1 MVNRISGN
9 APPAVPRSVESP
21 SAQEPAKTSSSGSAA
36 QAERSALFEGMS
48 GGERAEMQRFMA
60 LKNSA
65 ESSGQAKSGV
75 RNLGAAT
82 PLLFE
87 AQAGESLQDRAKA
100 QFADFDLTQM
110 SNAQLN
116 NLDERDP
123 RVMER
128 LPQSVQDSYQ
138 HYYDNAEANDWASV
152 YLSKHQVGD
161 DDVYMIAT
169 RTDGSDNY
177 MELFDASGKPLA
189 SGEALEDDRRNWDS
203 EFGACRARVIWD

>member
-9 APPAVPRSVESP
+9 APPAVPRSVETSA
-21 SAQEPAKTSSSGSAA
+21 AQEPAKANPSGSTA

-60 LKNSA
+60 LKDQA
-65 ESSGQAKSGV
+65 QTTGQIKSGV

-87 AQAGESLQDRAKA
+87 AQAGQSLQDRAKA
-100 QFADFDLTQM
+100 QFANFDLTQM
-110 SNAQLN
+110 GNAQLN

-123 RVMER
+123 QVMEG
-128 LPQSVQDSYQ
+128 LPQSVQDSYK

-152 YLSKHQVGD
+152 YLSKHQVGG
-161 DDVYMIAT
+161 DDVYMVAT

-189 SGEALEDDRRNWDS
+189 SGEALEDDPRAWDS
-203 EFGACRARVIWD
+203 EFGACRAGVIWD